1 MIVFDCFYL
10 IQQYSDNMVKNQ
22 GGNKSKK
29 MGRKFI
35 SAPTDRRVRKAEE
48 EGELYAVVTKL
59 LGNGMFHANDT
70 DCKERL
76 CVMRNKFRGRGKR
89 DNTVALGTWV
99 LIGERDYEA
108 SCSKP
113 KCDLLEVY
121 NDFEKIK
128 LKNSGESIFDKL
140 KSDYDDKHDDG
151 TGDVDFQQGDTEKY
165 KQLIESDSGEESI
178 DGITNNVNSKKDTGP
193 KKQTIAIGDGEVV
206 DVDDI

>member
-1 MIVFDCFYL
+1 
-10 IQQYSDNMVKNQ
+10 MVKNQ

-35 SAPTDRRVRKAEE
+35 NAPIDRRVRKAEE
-48 EGELYAVVTKL
+48 EGELYAVVTNL
-59 LGNGMFHANDT
+59 LGNGMFHANDC
-70 DCKERL
+70 DGKERL

-89 DNTVALGTWV
+89 DNMVALGTWV
-99 LIGERDYEA
+99 LIGERDFEA

-121 NDFEKIK
+121 NDSEKMK

-140 KSDYDDKHDDG
+140 KSDYDDKNDDG
-151 TGDVDFQQGDTEKY
+151 TGDVVFGYNDTEKY
-165 KQLIESDSGEESI
+165 KELLKSDSSDESN
-178 DGITNNVNSKKDTGP
+178 DDVTKTNGNLKKDNGP
-193 KKQTIAIGDGEVV
+193 NKQTISIGDGETI

>member
-1 MIVFDCFYL
+1 
-10 IQQYSDNMVKNQ
+10 MVKNQ

-35 SAPTDRRVRKAEE
+35 SAPIDRRVRKAEE

-59 LGNGMFHANDT
+59 LGNGMFHANDP
-70 DCKERL
+70 DGKERL

-121 NDFEKIK
+121 NDFEKMK
-128 LKNSGESIFDKL
+128 LKNF
-140 KSDYDDKHDDG
+140 Y
-151 TGDVDFQQGDTEKY
+151 F
-165 KQLIESDSGEESI
+165 LIIQNHS
-178 DGITNNVNSKKDTGP
+178 SKNLLLYFFYY
-193 KKQTIAIGDGEVV
+193 I
-206 DVDDI
+206 

>member
-1 MIVFDCFYL
+1 
-10 IQQYSDNMVKNQ
+10 MVKNQ

-35 SAPTDRRVRKAEE
+35 NAPIDRRVRKAEE
-48 EGELYAVVTKL
+48 EGEIYAVVTKL
-59 LGNGMFHANDT
+59 LGNGMFHANDC
-70 DCKERL
+70 DGKERL

-89 DNTVALGTWV
+89 DNMVALGTWV

-121 NDFEKIK
+121 NDGEKMK
-128 LKNSGESIFDKL
+128 LKHSGESIFDKL
-140 KSDYDDKHDDG
+140 KSDYDDKNDDG
-151 TGDVDFQQGDTEKY
+151 TGDVHFQQGDTEKY
-165 KQLIESDSGEESI
+165 KELLESDSSDDSTHGVTTSS
-178 DGITNNVNSKKDTGP
+178 GNLKKDNDP
-193 KKQTIAIGDGEVV
+193 KKQTISLGDGENV

>member
-1 MIVFDCFYL
+1 
-10 IQQYSDNMVKNQ
+10 MVKNQ

-35 SAPTDRRVRKAEE
+35 SAPIDRRVRKAEE

-121 NDFEKIK
+121 NDFEKMK

>member
-1 MIVFDCFYL
+1 
-10 IQQYSDNMVKNQ
+10 MVKNQ

-35 SAPTDRRVRKAEE
+35 NAPIDRRVRKAEE
-48 EGELYAVVTKL
+48 EGEIYAVVTTL
-59 LGNGMFHANDT
+59 LGNGMFHANDC
-70 DCKERL
+70 DGKERL

-89 DNTVALGTWV
+89 DNLVALGSWV

-108 SCSKP
+108 SSSKP

-121 NDFEKIK
+121 NDGEKMK
-128 LKNSGESIFDKL
+128 LKNSGESIFDNL

-165 KQLIESDSGEESI
+165 KELLESDSSDESTH
-178 DGITNNVNSKKDTGP
+178 GITTSIGNKKCDDP
-193 KKQTIAIGDGEVV
+193 KKQTISLGDGENV